1 MELAL
6 QQKLVARLATD
17 REFRERFFADPARV
31 AANEGLTV
39 AAEGLAQIH
48 QEQLRQFARLLR
60 TRRLAQAGL
69 RLPLTRMALGLR
81 FADHFRNYAVNPQ
94 PPGQRPSEDAIGFA
108 RFLDARAAEHSLDP
122 AWAVSLARYEAAKI
136 EAEWH
141 GRRLVV
147 RFLPH
152 AVRLLATLLAAG
164 EVPPGSYRR
173 RSPAIWWRASATS
186 RLKHWLG

>member
-48 QEQLRQFARLLR
+48 HEQLRQFARLLR
-60 TRRLAQAGL
+60 TRRLAQVGL
-69 RLPLTRMALGLR
+69 RLPLTRKALGLR
-81 FADHFRNYAVNPQ
+81 FADHFRNYAVNP
-94 PPGQRPSEDAIGFA
+94 PPAGQRPNEDAIGFA
-108 RFLDARAAEHSLDP
+108 QFLEGPATEQSLEP
-122 AWAVSLARYEAAKI
+122 AWAISLARYEAAKI
-136 EAEWH
+136 AAEWH
-141 GRRLVV
+141 DRRLIV

-152 AVRLLATLLAAG
+152 AVRQLAAHLALG
-164 EVPPGSYRR
+164 EVPPGTYKRLT
-173 RSPAIWWRASATS
+173 PAIWWRASTAS
-186 RLKHWLG
+186 RLKHWLS

>member
-17 REFRERFFADPARV
+17 REFREKFFADPARV
-31 AANEGLTV
+31 AASEGLTV

-69 RLPLTRMALGLR
+69 RLPLTRKALGPR
-81 FADHFRNYAVNPQ
+81 FADHFRNYAVNP
-94 PPGQRPSEDAIGFA
+94 PPAGQRPSEDAIAFA
-108 RFLDARAAEHSLDP
+108 HYLEARAAEHGLEP
-122 AWAVSLARYEAAKI
+122 AWALSLARYEAARI

-141 GRRLVV
+141 NRRLVV

-152 AVRLLATLLAAG
+152 AVRRLAELLAAG
-164 EVPPGSYRR
+164 AVPEGSLRR
-173 RSPAIWWRASATS
+173 LTLAIWWRASAAS

>member
-60 TRRLAQAGL
+60 TRRLAQVGL
-69 RLPLTRMALGLR
+69 RLPLTRKALGLR
-81 FADHFRNYAVNPQ
+81 FADHFRNYAVSLQ
-94 PPGQRPSEDAIGFA
+94 PPGQRPTEDAIAFA
-108 RFLDARAAEHSLDP
+108 EFLEGPAAEQSLEP
-122 AWAVSLARYEAAKI
+122 AWAISLARYEAAKI
-136 EAEWH
+136 AAEWH
-141 GRRLVV
+141 GRRLII
-147 RFLPH
+147 RCLPH
-152 AVRLLATLLAAG
+152 GVRQLAAHLALG
-164 EVPPGSYRR
+164 EVPPGTYKRLT
-173 RSPAIWWRASATS
+173 PVIWWRASAAS